1 MARASDEDKVVRKCD
16 NQTERRKY
24 LSCTEIKIKLRCTLD
39 ALHLLD
45 AAGRQ
50 LWSYAREATLK
61 IKR

>member
-50 LWSYAREATLK
+50 L
-61 IKR
+61 

>member
-1 MARASDEDKVVRKCD
+1 MRIRLFENVTIRQNAANIYPVRKL
-16 NQTERRKY
+16 KF
-24 LSCTEIKIKLRCTLD
+24 KLRCTLD